1 MEIVKPISYMKL
13 YLLIL
18 SVILLQ
24 ACGNST
30 SSSKKESNF
39 EYAKIVIDDS
49 FKKLLTTS
57 IDTYESQYP
66 KAKFIPKYDSED
78 KAIELLVNDKKVK
91 SIVISRELSKKEIYI
106 LKTKNIEV
114 RSNKIATDGIAIIV
128 HPSNP
133 DSVFTVDDLKN
144 ILLGRKSTWKNG
156 NKIQVVFDKP
166 YSANFNY
173 LKKFC
178 NNGPIENNVTALKSN
193 EEVIKFIKENPNSLG
208 VIGVNWISDQHDF
221 DTKYFLNGIRVAS
234 VSKNKNSNAFQPYA
248 GVLYTKEYPLTRD
261 IWMINYAP
269 RSSVNSSFINFML
282 REPGQLIVQQS
293 SLVPANAPIRLIE
306 MRTE

>member
-1 MEIVKPISYMKL
+1 MKL
-13 YLLIL
+13 YLFIL
-18 SVILLQ
+18 SVLLLQ
-24 ACGNST
+24 ACGNSS
-30 SSSKKESNF
+30 SSSKNEENF

-66 KAKFIPKYDSED
+66 KAKFIPKFNSED
-78 KAIELLVNDKKVK
+78 TAIQMLMNDKKVK
-91 SIVISRELSKKEIYI
+91 TIVVSRELSKRELYI
-106 LKTKNIEV
+106 LKTKDIEV

-133 DSVFTVDDLKN
+133 DSVFTVDDIKK
-144 ILLGRKSTWKNG
+144 ILLGKKNTWKNG
-156 NKIQVVFDKP
+156 KKLQVVFDKP

-173 LKKFC
+173 LKKLC

-234 VSKNKNSNAFQPYA
+234 VAKDKNSNAFQPYA

-269 RSSVNSSFINFML
+269 RSSVNSSLINFML

-293 SLVPANAPIRLIE
+293 SLVPANAPVRLIE
-306 MRTE
+306 IRTE